1 MPHVQALFDQ
11 YRERGLEVYGVN
23 SEVHTRAINYLSAN
37 SLTFPTLHDE
47 NMRVAML
54 YQVQALPAFVVID
67 RQGRIASY
75 MVGTRSKEEL
85 EKALLAAGL

>member
-1 MPHVQALFDQ
+1 MPHVQALHEQ
-11 YRERGLEVYGVN
+11 YKDRGLEVFGVN

-37 SLTFPTLHDE
+37 GLTFPTLHDA

-67 RQGRIASY
+67 RQGRIAAY
-75 MVGTRSKEEL
+75 MVGTRSKEQL
-85 EKALLAAGL
+85 EKALLDAGL